1 MIISHARV
9 LKIAFPILLANITV
23 PLLGVVDTA
32 VVGQIASPIP
42 LAAVGMGSLII
53 TTIFWVFGFLR
64 MGTTG
69 LAAQALGAE
78 QLDEVGA
85 ILSRVV
91 MIGFVAGLALI
102 LLQGPLF
109 YGALLVSPASHAVE
123 SDASAYMQI
132 RILSAP
138 AAIAIFGITG
148 WLIAQERTRHVLAL
162 QIWMNGVNIVLD
174 LWFVLGLNW
183 AVIGVAWAS
192 FLAELSGFI
201 LALWMCRA
209 LWATP
214 YCKEWARVFDKALL
228 WKMFSVNRDI
238 LLRTLMLQGIFVSF
252 LMVAARFDDVA
263 LAATQVL
270 KQLLLISF
278 FALDGFAFAAE
289 TLVGQAFGARN
300 RSAFRRSALITS
312 YWAFGVA
319 ALLCALVILFGPW
332 AIAVMTKSSDVQ
344 TTALHYLPFL
354 YLAPFLG
361 MPAFMLDGIFVGATA
376 SRDMR
381 NMMAVSLSVYALAV
395 VLLVPAF
402 GLSGLWGALLISF
415 VIRAFSLAWRY
426 PALEARC
433 A

>member
-109 YGALLVSPASHAVE
+109 YGALLVSPASRAVE

-214 YCKEWARVFDKALL
+214 YWKEWARVFDKALL

-252 LMVAARFDDVA
+252 LMVAARFCRV
-263 LAATQVL
+263 
-270 KQLLLISF
+270 
-278 FALDGFAFAAE
+278 
-289 TLVGQAFGARN
+289 
-300 RSAFRRSALITS
+300 
-312 YWAFGVA
+312 
-319 ALLCALVILFGPW
+319 
-332 AIAVMTKSSDVQ
+332 
-344 TTALHYLPFL
+344 FL
-354 YLAPFLG
+354 YRF
-361 MPAFMLDGIFVGATA
+361 
-376 SRDMR
+376 
-381 NMMAVSLSVYALAV
+381 
-395 VLLVPAF
+395 
-402 GLSGLWGALLISF
+402 
-415 VIRAFSLAWRY
+415 
-426 PALEARC
+426 
-433 A
+433 